1 MLNMLKMVYVR
12 NQNARIVLAMKIA
25 PTRPWVI
32 IFVVLIC
39 TPLGVDRM

>member
-1 MLNMLKMVYVR
+1 MLKMMYVR
-12 NQNARIVLAMKIA
+12 NQNARIVLAIWVA

-32 IFVVLIC
+32 AFAVLIC